1 MKNTFSSAVAG
12 IIDKW
17 YDDSFLDGQSEKE
30 DFRKEISRM
39 MQKII
44 DWCNAWLKPE
54 VKNSEKKTRFMKIR
68 KLAVEEIFN
77 LEKGYDVLTTWIMMR
92 ELILKNA

>member
-1 MKNTFSSAVAG
+1 MENTFSSAVVG

-17 YDDSFLDGQSEKE
+17 YDDSFLNDQPEKR

-39 MQKII
+39 MEKII

-54 VKNSEKKTRFMKIR
+54 VKNSEKKTRFMQIR
-68 KLAVEEIFN
+68 KFAVEEISN
-77 LEKGYDVLTTWIMMR
+77 LEKEYDALTTWIMMR
-92 ELILKNA
+92 ELILKNV